1 MHARALVLIIVL
13 ATAAAPVFAQQTV
26 TALPSAN
33 SCQPCPCPPVCPP
46 APYPGGAPASPRSP
60 GENPPA
66 DSSVPLTPNLF
77 AGATEA
83 GTQPGAKFN
92 PNMFGDMIG
101 VFAQRSVTIPGQ
113 FISVPVTTYTIVTT
127 NSTSTNLTTDPPTTT
142 STTTTQRIPN
152 TTYVRQQVTAVV
164 QGIPITGEYSGFKIT
179 DNESPRPTDRV
190 FFDYNYF
197 SDVSRSALPAS
208 IPNIAV
214 QREMI
219 GFEKTFLGGDASIG
233 MRLPYL
239 QTFGFTEV
247 DSQELG
253 DLSVLFKYAW
263 LNDGQTGNVLSTG
276 LVVTV
281 PTGTGRVDL
290 ADGTI
295 APHSVLLQPF
305 AGFIYNLP
313 QVYFQGFSSIVAPLD
328 QRDPTIFFNS
338 IATGWWLYRE
348 PDNRYLTAFVPVAE
362 LHLNTPLDHRAPT
375 EPIYF
380 QDQLNLTV
388 GAYAVFRRVSIG
400 GAIGV
405 PLVGPRPF
413 DVEAL
418 ANVNFRF

>member
-1 MHARALVLIIVL
+1 MRARVQLLTVMLVLA
-13 ATAAAPVFAQQTV
+13 ATPVWAQDRV
-26 TALPSAN
+26 AALPSAN
-33 SCQPCPCPPVCPP
+33 ACQPCPCPGTNP
-46 APYPGGAPASPRSP
+46 AGPSAPASPTSP
-60 GENPPA
+60 GQNPATDPNA
-66 DSSVPLTPNLF
+66 PSTPNLF

-83 GTQPGAKFN
+83 GTQPGAMFN

-101 VFAQRSVTIPGQ
+101 IFGQRSVTVPGH
-113 FISVPVTTYTIVTT
+113 FINVPITTYTTVTT

-142 STTTTQRIPN
+142 TTTTTQRIPN

-197 SDVSRSALPAS
+197 SNVSRSTIPAS
-208 IPNIAV
+208 IPSIGV

-219 GFEKTFLGGDASIG
+219 GFEKTFLDGDASVG
-233 MRLPYL
+233 VRMPYL
-239 QTFGFTEV
+239 QTFGFTDV
-247 DSQELG
+247 DTQELG
-253 DLSVLFKYAW
+253 DLSVLFKVAW
-263 LNDGQTGNVLSTG
+263 LNEEQTGNVISTG
-276 LVVTV
+276 LVVTA
-281 PTGTGRVDL
+281 PTGTGRVEL
-290 ADGTI
+290 SDGTI
-295 APHSVLLQPF
+295 APHSVLLQPW
-305 AGFIYNLP
+305 AGGIFNL
-313 QVYFQGFSSIVAPLD
+313 QHIYFQGFSSVVVPLD
-328 QRDPTIFFNS
+328 QRDPTILFNS

-362 LHLNTPLDHRAPT
+362 LHLNTPLNHRSPT

-380 QDQLNLTV
+380 QDQLNVTV
-388 GAYAVFRRVSIG
+388 GAYTIFRRVAIG
-400 GAIGV
+400 GAIGI